1 VSSSPTPVAQ
11 GQLHGPVTLVSA
23 AVACAVVVVLTLG
36 PQWVL
41 AAAVLPWV
49 VGLVLM
55 TAAPTRAVGLGVLA
69 SGLVLP
75 AVFLGINLAT
85 LLPWTSAGAVL
96 P

>member
-1 VSSSPTPVAQ
+1 VSPSTTPVAQ

-23 AVACAVVVVLTLG
+23 AVSCAVVVVLTLG

-49 VGLVLM
+49 VGLVLL
-55 TAAPTRAVGLGVLA
+55 TTAPTRAVGLGVLA

-75 AVFLGINLAT
+75 AVFLGLNVAT
-85 LLPWTSAGAVL
+85 LLPWATAGAGL